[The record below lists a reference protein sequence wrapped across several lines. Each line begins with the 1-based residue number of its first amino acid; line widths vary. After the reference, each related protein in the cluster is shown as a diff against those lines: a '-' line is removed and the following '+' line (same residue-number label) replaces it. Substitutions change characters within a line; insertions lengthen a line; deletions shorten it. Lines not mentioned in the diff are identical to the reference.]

1 MVEQLPIYNPIIP
14 FTGVIFGGLQ
24 DGKMVIIQGQVPG
37 HAKRFAVD
45 FQCGSS
51 VKPRADVAFHFN
63 LRYDE
68 GAVVCNTLER
78 ECWGREERAS
88 QIPTSR
94 GSYFEMIFNVRSY
107 CYQVSVNGKHFID
120 FNHRLSYGRV
130 DTLKISGDVQVN
142 AITFRSPNVPP
153 AYAPP
158 AYAPVQ
164 AFNLQSV
171 FGASP
176 AFYSPSQLN
185 KGMNST
191 SQVTVSS
198 PVVPYQAYLGSIR
211 PQQKIKVVGTVK
223 PKPYRFTINMKAG
236 YSDNIA
242 LHINQRFDENAVVRN
257 SRINQNWGAEERDV
271 PFLPFVPGQTFE
283 VLIVIQPNCYKVSVN
298 GRHLFN
304 YNHRLQP
311 LNQIDQLEVTGD
323 ISLSLVQY

>member
-1 MVEQLPIYNPIIP
+1 MVEQQPIYNPIIP

-51 VKPRADVAFHFN
+51 VKPRADVALHFN

-68 GAVVCNTLER
+68 GTVVCNTLER
-78 ECWGREERAS
+78 ECWGCEERKP
-88 QIPTSR
+88 QLPIYC
-94 GSYFEMIFNVRSY
+94 GSYFELIFNVRSY
-107 CYQVSVNGKHFID
+107 CFQVSVNGQHFTEY
-120 FNHRLSYGRV
+120 NHRLPYTRV
-130 DTLKISGDVQVN
+130 DTLKVSGDVHVN
-142 AITFRSPNVPP
+142 AITFRSPNIPP

-158 AYAPVQ
+158 AYTPVQ
-164 AFNLQSV
+164 AFNVSLV
-171 FGASP
+171 LKSP
-176 AFYSPSQLN
+176 T
-185 KGMNST
+185 K
-191 SQVTVSS
+191 VVVSS
-198 PVVPYQAYLGSIR
+198 PVVPYQAYLGSIQ

-223 PKPYRFTINMKAG
+223 PKPYRFTINLKAS

-257 SRINQNWGAEERDV
+257 SRINQNWATEERALS
-271 PFLPFVPGQTFE
+271 FLPFVPGQTFE
-283 VLIVIQPNCYKVSVN
+283 MLIVVQPTCYKVSVN

-304 YNHRLQP
+304 FNHRLQP
-311 LNQIDQLEVTGD
+311 LNQVNQLEITGD